1 MKYLT
6 RMLAFTRLMTL
17 RRQWKVIRSILYLL
31 SAEQEAKL
39 ATLVFGEALR
49 AARHPMPQ
57 FYASAAVESYQPWGD
72 AVDKAFTEARDEDP
86 RWAYKGIATWLA
98 VVFYET
104 RNAPLSALQS
114 LHQEV
119 AHDFERLRAL
129 HERILAV
136 RQAA

>member
-6 RMLAFTRLMTL
+6 RMLAFTRLMSL

-49 AARHPMPQ
+49 AGRHPMPQ
-57 FYASAAVESYQPWGD
+57 FYASEGVESYQPWGN
-72 AVDKAFTEARDEDP
+72 AVDKAFEQARDEDP

-104 RNAPLSALQS
+104 RNAPLDALQS
-114 LHQEV
+114 LHKEV

>member
-17 RRQWKVIRSILYLL
+17 RRHWKALREILYRL
-31 SAEQEAKL
+31 SVEQEATL

-57 FYASAAVESYQPWGD
+57 FYGCETLQSYQPWGD
-72 AVDKAFTEARDEDP
+72 TAERAFREARDEDP

-98 VVFYET
+98 VVYHET
-104 RNAPLSALQS
+104 RNAPLTGLQAL
-114 LHQEV
+114 HKEV
-119 AHDFERLRAL
+119 GHDFERLRAL

>member
-6 RMLAFTRLMTL
+6 RMLALTRLMSL
-17 RRQWKVIRSILYLL
+17 RRQWKVIRSILFQL

-57 FYASAAVESYQPWGD
+57 FYGSESVQSYQPWGD
-72 AVDKAFTEARDEDP
+72 AADRAFSEARDEDP

-98 VVFYET
+98 VVYYET
-104 RNAPLSALQS
+104 RNAPVQAVSA

-119 AHDFERLRAL
+119 AHEFERLRAL